1 MKAVI
6 DSQGDA
12 PEGGETADLEAMV
25 SNEPRGGK
33 RELRLWLRLLS
44 TANLISGQIRRN
56 LRANFDVTLPR
67 FDLMAQLYREP
78 KGLRLTELS
87 KRMMVTNG
95 NVTGLVDRLVQEGL
109 VLRET
114 DPGDRRAFIVR
125 LSATG
130 KRSFSEFAAENER
143 FIVELFQSVDAATMQ
158 ASMSNLKRLKESA
171 RDNARD

>member
-6 DSQGDA
+6 DSQGA
-12 PEGGETADLEAMV
+12 PDGGATADLEAIV
-25 SNEPRGGK
+25 SNAPRGGK

-44 TANLISGQIRRN
+44 TANLISGRIRRN

-95 NVTGLVDRLVQEGL
+95 NVTGLVERLVQEGL

-114 DPGDRRAFIVR
+114 DPDDRRAFIVR
-125 LSATG
+125 LS
-130 KRSFSEFAAENER
+130 RSGMKKFADYAAENER
-143 FIVELFQSVDAATMQ
+143 FIVALFESVDAATMQ
-158 ASMSNLKRLKESA
+158 ALMANLKRLKNSA
-171 RDNARD
+171 RENVGD